1 MYIFFEIKLL
11 PFYTENGFA
20 LRYLFLGAVKLTSN
34 PHPDKYPYPGFGISF
49 DMHGT
54 FSLPNGGFDWKVITF
69 CAGILSLSMGT

>member
-34 PHPDKYPYPGFGISF
+34 PHPDKYPYSGFGISF
-49 DMHGT
+49 DMLGT
-54 FSLPNGGFDWKVITF
+54 FPLPNGGFDEKVTIF
-69 CAGILSLSMGT
+69 CAGILSSSMGA